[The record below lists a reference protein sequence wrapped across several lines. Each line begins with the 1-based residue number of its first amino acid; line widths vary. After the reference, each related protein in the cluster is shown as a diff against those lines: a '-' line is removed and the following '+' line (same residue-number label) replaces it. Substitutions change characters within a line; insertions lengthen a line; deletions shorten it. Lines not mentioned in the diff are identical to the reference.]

1 MTMKVF
7 LGFQR
12 KPAKSPASSVARAF
26 GMTEQPTDGGNW
38 IFSKGRFRVC
48 LEDMRL
54 DLQDENREWADEVGW
69 GHNWAVSI
77 AVHHRGRTDIDY
89 IKWHSLVAV
98 IMESYELNL
107 LWTDSG
113 TDTPQYN
120 MRLNDFVPSI
130 LSGEADD
137 LTPDEPEEIA
147 EEAEEASVEEAAVE
161 VPDSVIEALRAQ
173 LKAEMQ
179 PAPEAEAEE
188 KAPLELKPVVSEDE
202 EDEDDGEF
210 DAFDDWDDTDDES
223 VEASEPE
230 EEIGPITDWD

>member
-12 KPAKSPASSVARAF
+12 KPAKSPSSSVARAF

-38 IFSKGRFRVC
+38 IFAKGRFRVS
-48 LEDMRL
+48 LEDLRH
-54 DLQDENREWADEVGW
+54 DLQPENREWADEVGW
-69 GHNWAVSI
+69 AHNWAVSI

-98 IMESYELNL
+98 IMEAYELNL

-120 MRLNDFVPSI
+120 MRLNDFMPSI
-130 LSGEADD
+130 LSEQGDD

-147 EEAEEASVEEAAVE
+147 EEVEEEAPVE
-161 VPDSVIEALRAQ
+161 VPDSVIEALKAQ
-173 LKAEMQ
+173 LKAEML
-179 PAPEAEAEE
+179 PEAEPVE
-188 KAPLELKPVVSEDE
+188 KAPLELKPVESDE
-202 EDEDDGEF
+202 QEEVEDDEEF
-210 DAFDDWDDTDDES
+210 DAFDDWDDSDDEEV
-223 VEASEPE
+223 VESEEPE